1 MFGVE
6 PALLDKA
13 FEGTPAGTRV
23 LGKQEDL
30 ARALATMLAADP
42 QKAARAIAARGGRM
56 LPNTPAKQGPLN
68 PAGLPAAMMNP
79 AEVATLKD
87 LIAEVVGNVHP
98 ELAAIRLAK
107 VQAAGFD
114 KISFYWVG
122 GLTATRAGIYY
133 FRIQGPTFIFEHN
146 IEWENHIHSAW
157 RDFDGDFGEDLLQLH
172 LKMYPH
178 KSAAL
183 YQDGSGPLG
192 R

>member
-1 MFGVE
+1 MGGEGLHHALGHVRLEGLLVLDVE
-6 PALLDKA
+6 DVALRADTDRDELLLHD
-13 FEGTPAGTRV
+13 
-23 LGKQEDL
+23 LGPSE
-30 ARALATMLAADP
+30 
-42 QKAARAIAARGGRM
+42 
-56 LPNTPAKQGPLN
+56 
-68 PAGLPAAMMNP
+68 LPAAMMNP